1 MHECASGPEASSVG
15 CRLALLSNALSRSN
29 RGGRW
34 REHPVA
40 QVQGVTHALTHSL
53 DDLPAALDTLLA
65 SQPDVLAVNGGD
77 GTLQT
82 LLTACLRR
90 GVLEQLPP
98 LAVLAGGTTNM
109 SARDL
114 SGPVG
119 WRRAERAL
127 VALVAR
133 PPATWPLVRRPVVQ
147 VEAADGSL
155 FAGLFFG
162 LGNLVRGVEFW
173 QRTLRENPGAGEWGV
188 GAAVTRTAW
197 GIVRREPPFEG
208 ATRVQLHLD
217 GAALAQT
224 ETSALMVT
232 TLERLVLGMR
242 PYWGNTT
249 GPLACTWMDAT
260 PRQFL
265 LRLPFLLW
273 GQGERVAGDA
283 GYHSARGSALRVE
296 LDEPWL
302 LDGEVVRAP
311 GPLAI
316 SATRPLRFVDLQ
328 GGRG

>member
-1 MHECASGPEASSVG
+1 M
-15 CRLALLSNALSRSN
+15 ALLTNATSRSN
-29 RGGRW
+29 RDGRW
-34 REHPVA
+34 SAHALPAVP
-40 QVQGVTHALTHSL
+40 GVTHALTHGL

-65 SQPDVLAVNGGD
+65 AQPDVLAVNGGD

-127 VALVAR
+127 VALLAR
-133 PPATWPLVRRPVVQ
+133 SPATLPLVRRPVVQ
-147 VEAADGSL
+147 VEAAGGSL

-173 QRTLRENPGAGEWGV
+173 QRTLRENPGAGDWGV
-188 GAAVTRTAW
+188 GAAVMRTAL
-197 GIVRREPPFEG
+197 GIVRREPPFAG
-208 ATRVQLHLD
+208 ATQVHLHLD

-265 LRLPFLLW
+265 VRLPFLLW
-273 GQGERVAGDA
+273 GQGRRVPDGN
-283 GYHSARGSALRVE
+283 GYHSAHAAALRIE

-302 LDGEVVRAP
+302 LDGEVVRTP

-316 SATRPLRFVDLQ
+316 SATRPLRFVDLN
-328 GGRG
+328 GGRW

>member
-1 MHECASGPEASSVG
+1 MRECALGPEAGSVG
-15 CRLALLSNALSRSN
+15 CRLALLSNAMSRSN

-34 REHPVA
+34 REHPLA

-65 SQPDVLAVNGGD
+65 SRPDVLAVNGGD
-77 GTLQT
+77 GTVQT
-82 LLTACLRR
+82 LLTACVRR

-109 SARDL
+109 NARDL
-114 SGPVG
+114 SGPLG

-127 VALVAR
+127 VALLAR

-147 VEAADGSL
+147 VEAGDGSL
-155 FAGLFFG
+155 YAGLFFG

-173 QRTLRENPGAGEWGV
+173 QRALRENPGAGDWGV
-188 GAAVTRTAW
+188 GAAVTRTAL
-197 GIVRREPPFEG
+197 GIVRREPPFG
-208 ATRVQLHLD
+208 APTRVQLHVD
-217 GAALAQT
+217 GVALAQT

-249 GPLACTWMDAT
+249 GPLVCTWMDAR

-273 GQGERVAGDA
+273 GQGGRVADGN
-283 GYHSARGSALRVE
+283 GYHSARAAALVIE
-296 LDEPWL
+296 LHEPWL

-311 GPLAI
+311 GPLTI
-316 SATRPLRFVDLQ
+316 SATRPLRFVDLY
-328 GGRG
+328 GGRR